1 MATNNIKSTSEQ
13 KKPAVELAVFNLE
26 SITEVTDLQL
36 IAKQI
41 QQYLFVRGKTNLEQL
56 QTHAYIPTVANIFAL
71 TGSVLDLLLYI
82 TDKKTGDAGIQQTAL
97 LGANLIGLFLEPNN
111 QAHARMALRPMLGLM
126 AECLYPENG
135 KMKSTDIKRL
145 GLHLNAMIAGDLEKF
160 LQETLAK
167 LPELLTNA
175 TMLGLNILRSLG
187 TPPSADFP
195 ITRIGSAGASA
206 EKRDPKLKFTNWAV
220 PLIDLLAA
228 PSQSDDSA
236 KIKVEASSAL
246 IQDALK
252 ATATL
257 SSALQQQFNAGQK
270 YTLAWLI
277 QESLKAIKEQQKK
290 ANASVPA
297 NQTGEHE
304 QHTKG
309 DILEFVSLQANAL
322 NAAPCTGVDSQTN
335 NSINYSIGA
344 EKVEHID
351 FSLPKIN
358 FSFSRHY
365 HSQRGEFD
373 NGMIGARWMMPF
385 SSVIKQ
391 SSKGYIFIDDQGRK
405 HQLPSSIAYQA
416 YAAPFENLTVQ
427 PLEDGDLILNFGT
440 EWNWQFHSFNE
451 GKDYQLIQ
459 QFNGSTQEKV
469 ILNYLVVGGSAYL
482 QTVNF
487 QFKKTKHTLKF
498 AFNDQ
503 VKIIAMFVDDQVEPL
518 VKYEYDQYGN
528 LIKAYDQNGHTRQYE
543 YNQAHQLTRYTDRTG
558 RGHNIRYDSIEVNA
572 KAIEEW
578 ADDGS
583 FRTKLKWHPRLR
595 QVAVYD
601 AYDTPTY
608 YYYDLQGFTYRIRL
622 ADGRESWYSR
632 DKYKRI
638 TRQIDFNGQ
647 EIQQEYNDKGQLIK
661 IVQPNGG
668 VIRFAYNEQG
678 HLIEAKDPEGGIWK
692 WEYDTQGN
700 ISKEINPLEK
710 ITQYKYNSDNQ
721 LIEEIDAKGNS
732 KKIQYNDLGQ
742 ILSYTDCSGKRSTW
756 EYDEDGVLKAEQA
769 SDENAIQYQY
779 SIQGKNKGQLQTII
793 YADGLKEHFEHDEE
807 GRLLKHTDTKGF
819 ITQYQYNSV
828 GLLEK
833 RIDANQSQ
841 ITYQWDKQGR
851 LNKLI
856 NQNYAEHQFDYNHYG
871 QLVREQA
878 FDGEEKY
885 FSYTE
890 NGQLSEIRQPNILSR
905 FSYHEDG
912 QIASII
918 YTNIETKQIQKQE
931 LEYNL
936 NQQLIKA
943 SNEVSQIDF
952 YRNALGQVIREH
964 QHYKVPNSVPLTAV
978 LRYEYDELGNL
989 SKTIRPDGQEQNHL
1003 SYGSGHVYG
1012 VGFNHQDMVAFHRDD
1027 LHRETTRMLANGLIQ
1042 TKNYNTIGLLSSQI
1056 VNPESE
1062 SQIPLQVLKYQTE
1075 RHYEYDKNYL
1085 LAQIKDSRLGQLNY
1099 QYDAIGR
1106 IIKSQG
1112 PQHNESFN
1120 FDSANNLI
1128 DSEVTQVTDLTSNL
1142 VTQYQGKHYKYD
1154 VQGNVTEVS
1163 EVGTLLKLTWDN
1175 LNRLVRTDLNGQIT
1189 EYGYDA
1195 FGRRLYKKSSH
1206 ELTLFGWDE
1215 DLMIW
1220 ESVQYQDSERN
1231 YTKHYVYEPNSFI
1244 PLFQTGYRSFIQL
1257 IETPDYSK
1265 FQTEA
1270 YSIYK
1275 DPVWRDDTRRNRA
1288 ELERVSF
1295 YHCDQI
1301 GTPQALSNEL
1311 GESVWE
1317 ITLNTWGKAFD
1328 IKTINES
1335 NPFEQSN
1342 IRFQG
1347 QYYDKETGLHYNRY
1361 RYYDPH
1367 SSRYMSKDPIGLEGG
1382 LNTSAYVS
1390 NPTQWVDPM
1399 GLQSV
1404 GGKKSG
1410 LGLGI
1415 LLPNTMSAFAKK
1427 PEDARTLRSLGAIRN
1442 NNLKA
1447 VAVAGYGPYAVAGTA
1462 ATGSAVAPAVGRLA
1476 APYMGTG
1483 AQLEGAGLT
1492 AKTVGM
1498 AAAKSA
1504 GVGGGIDAS
1513 IQAWHCKCIKDIN
1526 YVRVGGV
1533 AVTSAIAGGWGAGTS
1548 SAAGFGQVGGLSLA
1562 QNLPKM
1568 GQFVKSNASGLVIFA
1583 NEQVIGQAGSR
1594 AVKAATNKDKPSKK

>member
-82 TDKKTGDAGIQQTAL
+82 TDKNTGDAGTQQTAL

-195 ITRIGSAGASA
+195 ITMIGSAGASA

-257 SSALQQQFNAGQK
+257 SSALQQQSNAGQK

-391 SSKGYIFIDDQGRK
+391 SPKGYIFIDDQGRK

-416 YAAPFENLTVQ
+416 YAASFENLTVQ
-427 PLEDGDLILNFGT
+427 PLEDGDLILNLGT

-459 QFNGSTQEKV
+459 QFNGTTQEKV

-503 VKIIAMFVDDQVEPL
+503 VKIIAIFVDDQVEPL
-518 VKYEYDQYGN
+518 AKYEYDQYGN
-528 LIKAYDQNGHTRQYE
+528 LIKAYDQNGHNRQYE
-543 YNQAHQLTRYTDRTG
+543 YNQAHQLIRYTDRTG

-583 FRTKLKWHPRLR
+583 FHTKLKWHPRLR

-678 HLIEAKDPEGGIWK
+678 HLIEAKDPEGSIWK

-700 ISKEINPLEK
+700 ISKEINPLEQ
-710 ITQYKYNSDNQ
+710 ITQYKYNNDNQ
-721 LIEEIDAKGNS
+721 LIEEIDAKGGS

-742 ILSYTDCSGKRSTW
+742 ILSYTDCSGKSSTW
-756 EYDEDGVLKAEQA
+756 EYDENGILQTEQA
-769 SDENAIQYQY
+769 ADKNAAKYQY
-779 SIQGKNKGQLQTII
+779 STQGKNKGQLQSII
-793 YADGLKEHFEHDEE
+793 YADGLTEHFEHDEE

-819 ITQYQYNSV
+819 VTQYQYNSV

-841 ITYQWDKQGR
+841 VSYQWDKQGR

-856 NQNYAEHQFDYNHYG
+856 NQNHAEHQFDYNNYG

-905 FSYHEDG
+905 FSYHVDG

-918 YTNIETKQIQKQE
+918 YTNIETRQSQKQE

-989 SKTIRPDGQEQNHL
+989 SKTIRPDGQEQTHL

-1012 VGFNHQDMVAFHRDD
+1012 VGFNQQDMVAFHRDD

-1056 VNPESE
+1056 VHPESE

-1075 RHYEYDKNYL
+1075 RHYQYDKNYL
-1085 LAQIKDSRLGQLNY
+1085 LTQIKDSRLGQLNY

-1112 PQHNESFN
+1112 PEHNDSFY
-1120 FDSANNLI
+1120 FDPANNLI
-1128 DSEVTQVTDLTSNL
+1128 DSKATQAYELKSNL
-1142 VTQYQGKHYKYD
+1142 VAQYQGKNYKYD
-1154 VQGNVTEVS
+1154 AQGNVTEVG
-1163 EVGTLLKLTWDN
+1163 EAGKMLKLKWDN

-1189 EYGYDA
+1189 EYGYDV

-1220 ESVQYQDSERN
+1220 ESVQYQDNEQN

-1244 PLFQTGYRSFIQL
+1244 PLFQTGYRGFIQL

-1270 YSIYK
+1270 YSIHK
-1275 DPVWRDDTRRNRA
+1275 DPVWRDDSRRNRA

-1311 GESVWE
+1311 GEPIWE

-1342 IRFQG
+1342 VRFQG
-1347 QYYDKETGLHYNRY
+1347 QYYDKESGLHYNRY

-1367 SSRYMSKDPIGLEGG
+1367 SSRYISKDPIGLDGG

-1399 GLQSV
+1399 GLQPK
-1404 GGKKSG
+1404 GGKKP
-1410 LGLGI
+1410 GLGI
-1415 LLPNTMSAFAKK
+1415 GFLFPNTMAGFAKD
-1427 PEDARTLRSLGAIRN
+1427 PDDARTLRALGAIRN
-1442 NNLKA
+1442 NNLA
-1447 VAVAGYGPYAVAGTA
+1447 AASVAGYGPYAVAGTVA
-1462 ATGSAVAPAVGRLA
+1462 AGSAAAPVVGRLA
-1476 APYMGTG
+1476 APYIGTG

-1492 AKTVGM
+1492 AGTVAK
-1498 AAAKSA
+1498 AAGTSA
-1504 GVGGGIDAS
+1504 LVGGGMDAGM
-1513 IQAWHCKCIKDIN
+1513 QAYTCKCLKDIN
-1526 YVRVGGV
+1526 LVRTGGV
-1533 AVTSAIAGGWGAGTS
+1533 AAVSAVTSGWGATTS
-1548 SAAGFGQVGGLSLA
+1548 AAAGFGQVGWKSMALNA
-1562 QNLPKM
+1562 PKI
-1568 GQFVKSNASGLVIFA
+1568 GQFLKNNSSGMVIFA
-1583 NEQVIGQAGSR
+1583 NEQMIGQTGSR
-1594 AVKAATNKDKPSKK
+1594 AVKAATEKDKSSKK